1 MPRTPPRP
9 PRPPDPADPV
19 TPERVL
25 RWLDLLRLGIGA
37 RDEMFVWE
45 LFGYREARAAPRAV
59 LEEALALVRAPAG
72 SLRAPLALLRFAWAV
87 RHLDAAGEPMPGAAA
102 PDSARAGDGGGAGE
116 QLELAWPRARRR
128 PA

>member
-9 PRPPDPADPV
+9 PDPEPHAAV
-19 TPERVL
+19 TPRRVL
-25 RWLDLLRLGIGA
+25 HWLDLLRRGVVA

-59 LEEALALVRAPAG
+59 LEEALVLARAPAG
-72 SLRAPLALLRFAWAV
+72 SLRAPLALLRFAWV
-87 RHLDAAGEPMPGAAA
+87 VQRLDEAGEPLPGEATPPEVDSAAA
-102 PDSARAGDGGGAGE
+102 AEAAA
-116 QLELAWPRARRR
+116 QLELPWTRARRR